1 MSDVGTTH
9 EDLERFLAEHH
20 LVGAGLRRN
29 ARATPRE
36 GKAAAHWKWDGIY
49 RGLMRSGEIV
59 TVGPNGMTGMRSV
72 VGIEARKFPI
82 WMNAQILMPGER
94 TQAHRNLRSET
105 RLVCEAPKDAVFV
118 CEYEAYPMER
128 GDVVISPAWTFHDH
142 WNRDRTPAI
151 WIDGYD
157 NGYNPNVN
165 VDERMPKED
174 PYEEVRKSAGYS
186 QRTQGLARPISVTGS
201 GVLNSKTPDP
211 FFSPLP
217 PMRYPWADT
226 HAALTALAEDD
237 AGDPCN
243 GIMIMLASPV
253 DGGPTLPTIAWQVQ
267 LLSKRQKT
275 LAHRHNS
282 TTFYFAFEGAGAVVI
297 DGERLE
303 YQKGDIFAVPAW
315 TWHHHENTHNDDTI
329 LFSIDDW
336 PAMKKL
342 GFYMKEEAKGL

>member
-1 MSDVGTTH
+1 MSARPTKISNVFSPSTISS
-9 EDLERFLAEHH
+9 AP
-20 LVGAGLRRN
+20 GLRRDG
-29 ARATPRE
+29 RAAPRQ
-36 GKAAAHWKWDGIY
+36 GNTAAHWQWDGIY

-105 RLVCEAPKDAVFV
+105 RLVCQAPKDAVFV

-142 WNRDRTPAI
+142 WNKDTTPAI

-165 VDERMPKED
+165 INERMPNDE
-174 PYEEVRKSAGYS
+174 PYEEIKKPPAYG
-186 QRTQGLARPISVTGS
+186 QRTLGLARPIS
-201 GVLNSKTPDP
+201 NEAP
-211 FFSPLP
+211 FPLP

-226 HAALTALAEDD
+226 HAALMALREN
-237 AGDPCN
+237 GESDPYD
-243 GIMIMLASPV
+243 GVLIMLASPV
-253 DGGPTLPTIAWQVQ
+253 DGGPTLPTIAWQAQ
-267 LLSKRQKT
+267 LFSQEAKNPAAPAQQHDLLLRVRRRRRRD
-275 LAHRHNS
+275 HRRR
-282 TTFYFAFEGAGAVVI
+282 AVGI
-297 DGERLE
+297 S
-303 YQKGDIFAVPAW
+303 KGDIFAVPAW
-315 TWHHHENTHNDDTI
+315 NWHHHENTRSDDTI

-342 GFYMKEEAKGL
+342 GFYMKEEAKGF